1 MFEFISSF
9 LWETEWTKTIQE
21 EDFFYF
27 VFFVI
32 IWSSVKK
39 DQMCRTTLKRWT
51 WSGRKIPRDLFI
63 SFHVWWSKT
72 HFSLWH
78 ERKENSMCRNISLET
93 FSSFVKQTWQFFKI
107 YILTTY
113 SLFVTKSIC
122 SLNVWLFLWLC
133 LKAIRQNNKQTSN
146 LFPGHEH
153 RRENNSDHTQKKDQL
168 VHFIS
173 LCADMTPLFL
183 RTVVQ
188 K

>member
-1 MFEFISSF
+1 MRNSEQKQFRRKIF
-9 LWETEWTKTIQE
+9 LFCIFCNYLIKCEKRSNVSN
-21 EDFFYF
+21 Y
-27 VFFVI
+27 
-32 IWSSVKK
+32 VKK
-39 DQMCRTTLKRWT
+39 MNVKR
-51 WSGRKIPRDLFI
+51 SGRKIPRDLFI

-93 FSSFVKQTWQFFKI
+93 FSSFVKQSRQFFKI

-153 RRENNSDHTQKKDQL
+153 WRENNSDHTQKKDQL

-173 LCADMTPLFL
+173 LCADLTPLFL